1 MEGRTMKRTIVIL
14 STVVTVLAAGILYGG
29 NVQTGDIKTVSLE
42 EAFQAGF
49 PAELP
54 DVVMQPMNGTTIF

>member
-14 STVVTVLAAGILYGG
+14 STVVTVLAAGILYGS
-29 NVQTGDIKTVSLE
+29 NVQTGDIKTLSLE
-42 EAFQAGF
+42 EAYNAGF

-54 DVVMQPMNGTTIF
+54 DVVMQPTNGTAIF

>member
-1 MEGRTMKRTIVIL
+1 MEGGTMKRTIVIL
-14 STVVTVLAAGILYGG
+14 STVVTILAAGILYGG

-49 PAELP
+49 PVELP
-54 DVVMQPMNGTTIF
+54 DVVMQPINGTTIF

>member
-29 NVQTGDIKTVSLE
+29 NVQTDGIKTLSLE
-42 EAFQAGF
+42 EAYNAGF

-54 DVVMQPMNGTTIF
+54 DVVMQPINGTTIF